1 MKKMNK
7 KGFTLVELIAVIAL
21 LSIVM
26 LLIVPN
32 VANYLNSSKK
42 TLFYDNVVNMFK
54 SATTTFMYQD
64 DPTNTTFSNNGVKLD
79 VDVESEYVYTI
90 KVNNYG
96 EVISID
102 VNNGVYSYNKSSSDI
117 NEGLNKS
124 DIKLEDVKDM

>member
-1 MKKMNK
+1 MKK

-21 LSIVM
+21 LSIIM

-102 VNNGVYSYNKSSSDI
+102 VNNGLYSYNKSSSDI

>member
-1 MKKMNK
+1 MKK

-21 LSIVM
+21 LSIIM

-102 VNNGVYSYNKSSSDI
+102 VNNGVYSYNKSSSNI

>member
-1 MKKMNK
+1 MKK

-21 LSIVM
+21 LSIIM

-32 VANYLNSSKK
+32 VANYLNNSKK

-124 DIKLEDVKDM
+124 DINLEDVKDM

>member
-1 MKKMNK
+1 MKK

-21 LSIVM
+21 LSIIM

-64 DPTNTTFSNNGVKLD
+64 YPTNTTFSNNGVKLD

>member
-1 MKKMNK
+1 MKK

-21 LSIVM
+21 LSIIM

-32 VANYLNSSKK
+32 VANYLNNSKK

-79 VDVESEYVYTI
+79 VDVENEYVYTI
-90 KVNNYG
+90 RVNNYG
-96 EVISID
+96 EVISIN

>member
-1 MKKMNK
+1 MKK

-21 LSIVM
+21 LSIIM

-102 VNNGVYSYNKSSSDI
+102 VNNGVYSYNKSSSGI

>member
-1 MKKMNK
+1 MKK

-64 DPTNTTFSNNGVKLD
+64 DSTNTTFSNNGVKLD

>member
-1 MKKMNK
+1 MKK

-21 LSIVM
+21 LSIIM

-64 DPTNTTFSNNGVKLD
+64 DPTNTTFSDNGVKLD

>member
-1 MKKMNK
+1 MKK

-21 LSIVM
+21 LSIIM

-32 VANYLNSSKK
+32 VADYLNSSKK

>member
-1 MKKMNK
+1 MKK

-21 LSIVM
+21 LSIIM

-102 VNNGVYSYNKSSSDI
+102 VNNGIYSYNKSSSDI

>member
-1 MKKMNK
+1 MKK

-21 LSIVM
+21 LSIIM

-32 VANYLNSSKK
+32 VANYLNDSKK

-124 DIKLEDVKDM
+124 DIKLEDIKDV

>member
-1 MKKMNK
+1 MKK
-7 KGFTLVELIAVIAL
+7 KGFTLVELIAVLAL
-21 LSIVM
+21 LSIIM

-32 VANYLNSSKK
+32 VANYLNNSKK

>member
-1 MKKMNK
+1 MKK

-21 LSIVM
+21 LSIIM

-32 VANYLNSSKK
+32 VANYLNNSKK

-64 DPTNTTFSNNGVKLD
+64 DPTNTTFSNNGVKLA

>member
-1 MKKMNK
+1 MKK

-21 LSIVM
+21 LSIIM

-124 DIKLEDVKDM
+124 DIKL

>member
-1 MKKMNK
+1 MKK

-21 LSIVM
+21 LSIIM

-54 SATTTFMYQD
+54 SATTTFIYQD

>member
-1 MKKMNK
+1 MKK

-21 LSIVM
+21 LSIIM

-54 SATTTFMYQD
+54 SPTTTFMYQD

-102 VNNGVYSYNKSSSDI
+102 INNGVYSYNKSSSDI

>member
-1 MKKMNK
+1 MKK

-21 LSIVM
+21 LSIIM

-32 VANYLNSSKK
+32 VANYLNNSKK

-102 VNNGVYSYNKSSSDI
+102 VNNGVYSYSKSSSDI

>member
-1 MKKMNK
+1 MKK

-21 LSIVM
+21 LSIIM

-32 VANYLNSSKK
+32 VANYLNNSKK

-102 VNNGVYSYNKSSSDI
+102 VNNGVYSYNKSSNDI

>member
-1 MKKMNK
+1 MKK

-21 LSIVM
+21 LSIIM

-79 VDVESEYVYTI
+79 VDVENEYVYTI
-90 KVNNYG
+90 RVNNYG

-102 VNNGVYSYNKSSSDI
+102 VNNGVYSYNKSSSDV

>member
-1 MKKMNK
+1 MKK

-21 LSIVM
+21 LSIIM

-124 DIKLEDVKDM
+124 DIKLEDVKYM

>member
-1 MKKMNK
+1 MKK

-21 LSIVM
+21 LSIIM

-32 VANYLNSSKK
+32 VANYLNNSKK
-42 TLFYDNVVNMFK
+42 TLFYVVNMFK

>member
-1 MKKMNK
+1 MKK

-21 LSIVM
+21 LSIIM

-102 VNNGVYSYNKSSSDI
+102 VNNGVYSYNKSSGDI

>member
-1 MKKMNK
+1 MKK

-21 LSIVM
+21 LSIIM

-32 VANYLNSSKK
+32 VANYLNNSKK

-102 VNNGVYSYNKSSSDI
+102 VNNGVYSYNKNSSDI